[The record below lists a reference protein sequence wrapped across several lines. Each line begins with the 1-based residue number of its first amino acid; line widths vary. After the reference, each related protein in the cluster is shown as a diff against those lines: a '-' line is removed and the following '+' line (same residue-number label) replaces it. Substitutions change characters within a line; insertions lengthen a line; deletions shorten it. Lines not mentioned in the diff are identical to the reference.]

1 MFLQPGL
8 CVFLL
13 PRRMAEVDAILADVD
28 FAVGQGM
35 VAAVLQ
41 KPCAGVVDIV
51 RHDASNSPHAVWIEV
66 VHAIVLHHRHIDEA
80 QIWLHL
86 QYFTA
91 ETATGVATNLPD
103 PCKGIIP

>member
-1 MFLQPGL
+1 MFFQPGL
-8 CVFLL
+8 HILLL
-13 PRRMAEVDAILADVD
+13 PRGMAEVDAVVINVD
-28 FAVGQGM
+28 FAVGH
-35 VAAVLQ
+35 VVVTAVFQ
-41 KPCAGVVDIV
+41 EPCASVVDIV